1 MLNENDFDLSN
12 DVSLATLNGDAE
24 PVEAE
29 IITDPEQ
36 FEEMSLSVQK
46 KNKEALANMKT
57 KVMYSLD
64 KRKLNEA
71 QKIFSSLENI
81 GDIFSDREIMGRV
94 KETVSTAQ
102 DLKFLSDAYSKLIE
116 SSQKLMRLDSVDG
129 AGTAKKFAIGV
140 RFEDDTGTKVDTVIK
155 MGD

>member
-1 MLNENDFDLSN
+1 MLNENDFDLSS
-12 DVSLATLNGDAE
+12 DVSLVTLNGDAE

-57 KVMYSLD
+57 KVMYALD

-81 GDIFSDREIMGRV
+81 GDIFSDKEVMEKV
-94 KETVSTAQ
+94 KKNVSTAQ
-102 DLKFLSDAYSKLIE
+102 DLKFLSDTYSKLIE
-116 SSQKLMRLDSVDG
+116 SSKNLMRLDSVDG
-129 AGTAKKFAIGV
+129 QGNFAKLNLALQ
-140 RFEDDTGTKVDTVIK
+140 FEGMNGNKTSAVIQVE
-155 MGD
+155 G